1 MYSRLAEGKPLYKNL
16 LVQQFGVSL
25 RSVQRDIDDLR
36 VFFSEQSKVDGIVR
50 ELIYDRTMK
59 GYRVVPPL
67 NNLLDNDE
75 VFAVLKILLESR
87 AFAKNELMPIIDKLI
102 ACCVPPEEKRQV
114 MDLISNEK
122 HHYIEPQHKR
132 KILKT
137 IWRLG
142 TAIKE
147 RRQIVIKY
155 QKMDGKLVTRI
166 VQPVGIM
173 FSEFY
178 FYLTAFIVPNDNEKI
193 QYVVEND
200 PFPTIYRID
209 RIRALEI
216 TDKTF
221 TVPYANRFEEGEFR
235 KRVQFMYGGRLQKIK
250 FYYRGKSIEAVLDR
264 LPTAQVV
271 KRDEAEYLVT
281 AEVFGKGIEM
291 WLRSQGDDVEVLG
304 NTKERDADV

>member
-1 MYSRLAEGKPLYKNL
+1 
-16 LVQQFGVSL
+16 
-25 RSVQRDIDDLR
+25 
-36 VFFSEQSKVDGIVR
+36 
-50 ELIYDRTMK
+50 
-59 GYRVVPPL
+59 
-67 NNLLDNDE
+67 
-75 VFAVLKILLESR
+75 
-87 AFAKNELMPIIDKLI
+87 
-102 ACCVPPEEKRQV
+102 
-114 MDLISNEK
+114 MDLIGNEK
-122 HHYIEPQHKR
+122 YHYIEPQHKR

-137 IWRLG
+137 IWQLG
-142 TAIKE
+142 AAIKE

-193 QYVVEND
+193 QYAVEND

-209 RIRALEI
+209 RIRALAI
-216 TDKTF
+216 TDEIF

-264 LPTAQVV
+264 LPTAQVL
-271 KRDEAEYLVT
+271 KRDENGYLVT

-291 WLRSQGDDVEVLG
+291 WLRSQGDNVELISD
-304 NTKERDADV
+304 TKERDADV